1 MQNGEFDLG
10 VRNWKE
16 CAWNRMNSK
25 KDNGRIK
32 VSVLVII
39 NVNFCFSIDNRT
51 LIPTLKVE
59 KYVEFSAL
67 KVA

>member
-1 MQNGEFDLG
+1 MDVQNGEFDLG

-39 NVNFCFSIDNRT
+39 NVNFCFSIDN
-51 LIPTLKVE
+51 
-59 KYVEFSAL
+59 
-67 KVA
+67 